1 MSRAVEV
8 ESFVRLSR
16 AAGSPEAL
24 GRLLEELAREM
35 GFDHFALVHHVDL
48 ADTDRSLDHMRRGEM
63 VALTNYAESWTRAY
77 VAGNFMASDPVVLA
91 AHRTAL
97 PFRWEDLEWGG
108 GGPPGSRDFRDS
120 SLKAGIGAGF
130 TVPVHFPGEPAGSCH
145 FSVDPRRALPERNL
159 AMAATAARI
168 AFEAAR
174 ALVLAARRAG
184 REDCSGRP
192 PRLTERQLQCTL
204 LAGRGLTERESAA
217 ALGIAPETVK
227 RHLKEARLA
236 YGVSKTVQLVARA
249 AYDGRIPLADLV
261 VGGA

>member
-1 MSRAVEV
+1 VQ
-8 ESFVRLSR
+8 SFLELSR

-24 GRLLEELAREM
+24 RRVLEEAVRAM
-35 GFDHFALVHHVDL
+35 GFDLFALVHHAPL
-48 ADTDRSLDHMRRGEM
+48 AETERSLEHMRRGE
-63 VALTNYAESWTRAY
+63 VIAITNYPERWTRAY
-77 VAGNFMASDPVVLA
+77 VAENRIAMDPVIIA
-91 AHRTAL
+91 SHRTAL
-97 PFRWEDLEWGG
+97 PFRWDELDWAGEGPGG
-108 GGPPGSRDFRDS
+108 RRAFREA

-130 TVPVHFPGEPAGSCH
+130 TVPIHFPGEPPGSCSFAVH
-145 FSVDPRRALPERNL
+145 PGRALPERNL
-159 AMAATAARI
+159 ALAATIARI

-184 REDCSGRP
+184 GDGCAGRP

-204 LAGRGLTERESAA
+204 LAGRGLTERETAA

-249 AYDGRIPLADLV
+249 AYDGRIALADLV
-261 VGGA
+261 VGGEG